1 MDDGSGDFVGVS
13 FAGGFNAVGTL
24 AVLHRRVDET
34 SKGWNVVEDV
44 LVVPVFVEANL
55 AFDEIDFDVVVGY
68 ASVEDGGKF
77 RHAPVKGVEGVGWG
91 AGEEEGDGVHA
102 FERIED
108 RRDARLCFLAASL
121 SVQESLR
128 RS

>member
-1 MDDGSGDFVGVS
+1 VG
-13 FAGGFNAVGTL
+13 AGAGLDAC
-24 AVLHRRVDET
+24 VDEAT
-34 SKGWNVVEDV
+34 ECWDVVNGVAVIPMAE
-44 LVVPVFVEANL
+44 EANL
-55 AFDEIDFDVVVGY
+55 AGDEIDFNVVVGY
-68 ASVEDGGKF
+68 ASVEDVGELC
-77 RHAPVKGVEGVGWG
+77 HAPVKGVDGVGWG

-108 RRDARLCFLAASL
+108 RRDLRLCFLAASL